1 MNNSLW
7 QITPS
12 IFQTL
17 GLETQN
23 PLGLVKSE
31 GAREILY
38 LIDGLGLLA
47 LKKYCEFAP
56 NLSAMNS
63 THQMECGFPATTA
76 TSISSIG
83 LGSLPS
89 QHGMLGYTVR
99 IPFSDNRL
107 LNALK
112 WDARV
117 DARVWQPTPTLFER
131 AMEVGIKVS
140 NISASRYE
148 RSGFTEAVL
157 RGATFRGANNFDAM
171 RYEIRNALN
180 DSPAFVYL
188 YSNEIDVAGHKDGVG
203 SDSWITALSVI
214 DHFVGQLISDLPAG
228 TRLWVTADHGMINSE
243 QPIILNQ
250 LSDEVVLIGGEPR
263 ARHIYLREG
272 ANKDAATRWRDA
284 LGDLA
289 QVISKQEAVDT
300 DLFGSGISTQALDR
314 MGDLILIANADVT
327 LIEPARAVQESA
339 MVGHHGAITD
349 EERLVP
355 FLNYQNNSN

>member
-1 MNNSLW
+1 MNKSLW

-12 IFQTL
+12 IFNTL
-17 GLETQN
+17 GLDTEN
-23 PLGLVKSE
+23 LLDFSKSS

-47 LKKYCEFAP
+47 LEKYREFAP

-63 THQMECGFPATTA
+63 PHQMQTSFPATTA

-83 LGSLPS
+83 LGSLPGE
-89 QHGMLGYTVR
+89 HGMLGYTVR
-99 IPFSDNRL
+99 IPYSDNRL

-117 DARVWQPTPTLFER
+117 DARTWQPTPTLFER
-131 AMEVGIKVS
+131 AMQAGINVS

-148 RSGFTEAVL
+148 SSGFTEAVL
-157 RGATFRGANNFDAM
+157 RGATFRGANNFDSM
-171 RYEIRNALN
+171 RYELKNALK
-180 DSPAFVYL
+180 DAPAFVYL
-188 YSNEIDVAGHKDGVG
+188 YSNEVDVAGHKEGVG
-203 SDSWITALSVI
+203 SDSWITALSAI

-228 TRLWVTADHGMINSE
+228 TRLWVTADHGMVNSE
-243 QPIILNQ
+243 QPVILNH
-250 LSDEVVLIGGEPR
+250 LSDEVLLLGGEPR
-263 ARHIYLREG
+263 ARHIYLHE
-272 ANKDAATRWRDA
+272 AAIKDADSRWKDA

-300 DLFGSGISTQALDR
+300 KLFGTATSSQALNR
-314 MGDLILIANADVT
+314 MGDLILIANSDVT

-339 MVGHHGAITD
+339 MVGHHGALSD
-349 EERLVP
+349 EERLIP
-355 FLNYQNNSN
+355 FLSQLN